1 MSAYII
7 ANVQVT
13 DPEQYK
19 VYQKFSSEAIRKYG
33 ANVLV
38 RGGEVDS
45 LEGSEPGRT
54 VVMEFPDKAGAEAF
68 YNSPEYRRAR
78 EERAQA
84 ARMTM
89 YIVQGV

>member
-19 VYQKFSSEAIRKYG
+19 VYQKFSSEAMRKYG

-38 RGGEVDS
+38 RGGEVSS
-45 LEGSEPGRT
+45 LEGDEPGRT
-54 VVMEFPDKAGAEAF
+54 VVLEFPDKAAAQAF
-68 YNSPEYRRAR
+68 YDSPEYRRAR
-78 EERAQA
+78 QERAQA

-89 YIVQGV
+89 YIVQGA